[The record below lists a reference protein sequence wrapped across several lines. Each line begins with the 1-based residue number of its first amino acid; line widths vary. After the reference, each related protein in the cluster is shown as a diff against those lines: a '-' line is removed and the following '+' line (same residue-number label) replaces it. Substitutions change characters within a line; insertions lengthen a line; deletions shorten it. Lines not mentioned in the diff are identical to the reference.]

1 MLQSFQDP
9 TIASACLHEQ
19 AAGCGFTLFPD
30 GSLALDFEQRDLIRQ
45 PVLLDPDQAIALYH
59 FVKRD
64 RVERRLLD
72 IMRQRLRRSKAGK
85 AFVRAV
91 DKLFQDDA
99 EEDFIA
105 AATQG

>member
-1 MLQSFQDP
+1 MQPSFQDP
-9 TIASACLHEQ
+9 TIASACLHER

-30 GSLALDFEQRDLIRQ
+30 GSLALDFEQCDLIRQ

-72 IMRQRLRRSKAGK
+72 AMRRSLIRSKAGR
-85 AFVRAV
+85 AFVREV
-91 DKLFQDDA
+91 DKLFGQPSA
-99 EEDFIA
+99 
-105 AATQG
+105 